1 MTAAQTLAMKPR
13 RSSGDEDAGAGT
25 GPSPEQQDPWEQ
37 APAPAKVARKIL
49 EGVFDCEVPPKKI
62 GLLTNAVHWG
72 YGTSWGALYG
82 LLPGTAP
89 VSPVRR
95 GLMFG
100 TAVWVMSYLTLVPM
114 GIYRAPWRYPPGE
127 LALDLSYHL
136 AYGAGVGTGFAL
148 IDGVS
153 RARP

>member
-82 LLPGTAP
+82 LLPGTAR

-136 AYGAGVGTGFAL
+136 AYGAGVGAGFAL